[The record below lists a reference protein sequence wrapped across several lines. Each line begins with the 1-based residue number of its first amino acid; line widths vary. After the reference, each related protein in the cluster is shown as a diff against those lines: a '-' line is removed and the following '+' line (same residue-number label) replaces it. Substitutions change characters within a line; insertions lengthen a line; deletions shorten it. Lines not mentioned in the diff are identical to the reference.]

1 MTQRWRSRGEA
12 GPDRAST
19 YERRGEVSAVRL
31 TGPRAWRT
39 SNGSVMAARRGDWL
53 VTDEGQRQRSVRDAE
68 FRATHRHL
76 QADRWL
82 RTGRVRAWRV
92 AAPTMINTLEGP
104 SAAGPGDW
112 IVQSESGAAWP
123 VPAGL
128 FERGYSPVH

>member
-104 SAAGPGDW
+104 SAAGPGTSTIW
-112 IVQSESGAAWP
+112 
-123 VPAGL
+123 
-128 FERGYSPVH
+128 